1 MQQQR
6 TMLYSD
12 FDFSREMEI
21 SVRNARNVVFSLAI
35 NSNST
40 TRSATR
46 RRRATLPIEQEWEK
60 TI

>member
-21 SVRNARNVVFSLAI
+21 SGRNARNVVFSLAI

-46 RRRATLPIEQEWEK
+46 RRRATLPIEQE
-60 TI
+60 